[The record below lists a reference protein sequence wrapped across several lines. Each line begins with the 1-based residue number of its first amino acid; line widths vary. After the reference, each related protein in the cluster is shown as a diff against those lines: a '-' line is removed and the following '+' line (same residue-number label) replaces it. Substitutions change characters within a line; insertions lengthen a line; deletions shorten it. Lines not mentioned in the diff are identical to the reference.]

1 MVRHGF
7 DLVYGGAG
15 IGVMGSIA
23 DAILECGG
31 HAYGVMPQSLVER
44 EIAHQGLTELTVTGS
59 MHERKT
65 RMADMSD
72 AFVAMPGGLGT
83 LEELFEMWTWA
94 QLGLHDKA
102 VGLLNV
108 DGFFDQLL
116 GFLDKATNSGFIKPV
131 HRDILLVENDAD
143 ALLQRIRDFKPVQV
157 DKLA

>member
-7 DLVYGGAG
+7 DLVYGGAS
-15 IGVMGSIA
+15 IGVMGSVA
-23 DAILECGG
+23 DAVLEHGG
-31 HAYGVMPQSLVER
+31 QVFGVMPQSLVER

-65 RMADMSD
+65 CMADMSD
-72 AFVAMPGGLGT
+72 AFLALPGGLGT
-83 LEELFEMWTWA
+83 LDELFEMWTWA

-108 DGFFDQLL
+108 DGFYDQLL
-116 GFLDKATNSGFIKPV
+116 AFLDKATNTGFIKPV
-131 HRDILLVENDAD
+131 HRNILIVESDPEK
-143 ALLQRIRDFKPVQV
+143 LLKSLREYQSAKA